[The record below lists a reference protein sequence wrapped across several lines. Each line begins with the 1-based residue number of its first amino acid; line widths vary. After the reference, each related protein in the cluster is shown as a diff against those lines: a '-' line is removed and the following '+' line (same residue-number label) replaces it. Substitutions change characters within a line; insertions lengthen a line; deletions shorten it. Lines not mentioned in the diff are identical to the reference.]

1 MNDEQTDNGASTDIS
16 IERRVKKHVRS
27 RNHNWLAVCAPGLED
42 ILRGELTGLGISP
55 SQEGVRGGVE
65 FEGRLQDGIQA
76 NLFLRTASRVLVRVN
91 NFKARAVEDV
101 FRETSAIPWEAWL
114 PMECAVDLQTTI
126 HESRIDSP
134 TLLANTVRDAILRH
148 FGDQSL
154 PGPRFV
160 DVAGAQKLLIRL
172 DTDRMTLSLDSS
184 GDLLHRR
191 GWRRA
196 PVSAPIRETLAAS
209 ILLAAGYNGTEPLVD
224 AMCGSGTF
232 GIEGAMIATATP
244 AGLSAKT
251 PRPFAFMDWP
261 SFPQATFNHM
271 VSHAMPA
278 AAATPAP
285 IICRDIDPLALT
297 AARRNADACV
307 AGNLVRFEPADFL
320 EAPPPCPSGLVV
332 MNPPYGLRLQANDPP
347 AAHFRRIARV
357 LASRWRGWRY
367 AIVLPDAALARQWP
381 LPASSRL
388 DFKHGGLDAVSL
400 IGTI

>member
-1 MNDEQTDNGASTDIS
+1 MMDEQTSHAGQADIS

-27 RNHNWLAVCAPGLED
+27 RGHTWLAVCAPGLED
-42 ILRGELTGLGISP
+42 ILRTELNQLGLVTLP
-55 SQEGVRGGVE
+55 DAVHGGVE
-65 FEGRLQDGIQA
+65 FSGRIQDGIQA

-91 NFKARAVEDV
+91 AFKARALEDV
-101 FRETSAIPWEAWL
+101 FRETSSIPWEAWL

-126 HESRIDSP
+126 HESRIDGP

-148 FGDQSL
+148 FNDQTL
-154 PGPRFV
+154 PAPRFV

-172 DTDRMTLSLDSS
+172 DSDRMTLSLDSS

-191 GWRRA
+191 GWRKA
-196 PVSAPIRETLAAS
+196 PVNAPIRETLAAA
-209 ILLAAGYNGTEPLVD
+209 ILLAAGYDGTDPMVD

-232 GIEGAMIATATP
+232 AIEAAQIATGIP
-244 AGLSAKT
+244 AGLSAVT
-251 PRPFAFMDWP
+251 PRHFAFMDWP
-261 SFPQATFNHM
+261 SFPQATFDHM
-271 VSHAMPA
+271 VSRAMPSTDT
-278 AAATPAP
+278 TPAP

-332 MNPPYGLRLQANDPP
+332 MNPPYGLRLQASDPP

-381 LPASSRL
+381 LPALSRL
-388 DFKHGGLDAVSL
+388 DFKHGGLDAVTL
-400 IGTI
+400 IGSV